1 MLIANPIYDA
11 AFKYLLDDT
20 DIARQLLS
28 VIIDEEIIELEVK
41 PQVQLAFS
49 ETLFVKVLRL
59 DFKAIIKTQTGDRKA
74 ILIELQKGK
83 YLIDMM
89 RFRRYLAENYQR
101 EEEVRDEAGEL
112 KKQPLP
118 IITIYFLGFRLG
130 QVQAPI
136 VRVNRIYTNVSTNE
150 TLLVRDEFI
159 EQLTHDCLVIQIPRL
174 PVKYQSRVERILSVF
189 NQRYVLDS
197 TNRLLDFPVQESDE
211 QLIQDMSKRLNKAT
225 ENEGV
230 RSQIAAQEDFDEGIE
245 RFFRKQ
251 NIQIESIQKAI
262 EQNEKILQEKEAV
275 IEQSQKALQDKEA
288 VIEQS
293 QKALQEKES
302 VIEQSQKAILERDQE
317 LETLRQEL
325 NRLRGA

>member
-11 AFKYLLDDT
+11 AFKYLLDDS
-20 DIARQLLS
+20 DIARRLLS

-41 PQVQLAFS
+41 PQEQLAFS

-59 DFKAIIKTQTGDRKA
+59 DFKAIIKTKTGERKA
-74 ILIELQKGK
+74 VLIELQKGK
-83 YLIDMM
+83 YLIDIM
-89 RFRRYLAENYQR
+89 RFRRYLGENYQR
-101 EEEVRDEAGEL
+101 EEEIRDEAGEL

-118 IITIYFLGFRLG
+118 IITVYFLGFRLG
-130 QVQAPI
+130 QVSAPI
-136 VRVNRIYTNVSTNE
+136 VRVNRIYTDVSTNE
-150 TLLVRDEFI
+150 TLQVRDEFI

-189 NQRYVLDS
+189 NQRYVMDN

-230 RSQIAAQEDFDEGIE
+230 RNQIAAQEDFDEGIE

-251 NIQIESIQKAI
+251 NIQIETIQKAI
-262 EQNEKILQEKEAV
+262 DEKDSV
-275 IEQSQKALQDKEA
+275 IERSQKAMH
-288 VIEQS
+288 
-293 QKALQEKES
+293 EKDS
-302 VIEQSQKAILERDQE
+302 VIEQNAKAILERDRE

-325 NRLRGA
+325 NRLRGV